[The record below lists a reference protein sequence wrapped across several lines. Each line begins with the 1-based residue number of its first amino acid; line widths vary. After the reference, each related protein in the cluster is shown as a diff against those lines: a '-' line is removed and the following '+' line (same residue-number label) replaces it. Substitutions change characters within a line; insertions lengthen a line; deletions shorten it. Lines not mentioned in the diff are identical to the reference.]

1 MILNESQALQLG
13 DSDLMWFLHFD
24 FKDDGS
30 CKAGNRLPLGTRNI
44 RSDDV
49 FALFRKDMH

>member
-1 MILNESQALQLG
+1 MILDQSQALQQG
-13 DSDLMWFLHFD
+13 DSDLMWFLYSD

-30 CKAGNRLPLGTRNI
+30 GKTGNRLPVGTHNV

-49 FALFRKDMH
+49 FALF